1 MEPENIARALRN
13 FCQRKRFFPF
23 FVELTSGDN
32 FLISHPEALVI
43 RDGLA
48 MLMRKD
54 RGYRVFD
61 SASVCQLYDQPL
73 SSPPESGGASGGPSS
88 EDQA

>member
-1 MEPENIARALRN
+1 MEAANFARALRD
-13 FCQRKRFFPF
+13 FCRRKRFFPF
-23 FVELTSGDN
+23 FVQLTSGDA

-54 RGYRVFD
+54 RGY
-61 SASVCQLYDQPL
+61 
-73 SSPPESGGASGGPSS
+73 
-88 EDQA
+88 

>member
-1 MEPENIARALRN
+1 MEPANFAKALRD
-13 FCQRKRFFPF
+13 FCRRKRFFPF
-23 FVELTSGDN
+23 FVQLMSGDT
-32 FLISHPEALVI
+32 FLVSHPEALVI
-43 RDGLA
+43 RNGLA

-73 SSPPESGGASGGPSS
+73 RPLPESGGASGSPSS